1 MLENVVFRKLE
12 SDTVHISEGVFIF
25 HCLMELTPDVRK
37 GKALMVIYNYIYFR
51 L

>member
-25 HCLMELTPDVRK
+25 HCLMEFTPDVRK
-37 GKALMVIYNYIYFR
+37 GKALMVISNQYIIR
-51 L
+51 S